1 MKKSSIAPPRGKVS
15 GTRKIPSLET
25 SDEILIAAHG
35 NSLRGIIKYLKNH
48 SGRRNHTSQSAD
60 CRTVYI

>member
-1 MKKSSIAPPRGKVS
+1 MKKIVLEQP
-15 GTRKIPSLET
+15 TRDHQIFK
-25 SDEILIAAHG
+25 
-35 NSLRGIIKYLKNH
+35 KH